1 MCCCDGEARAKVRA
15 QVKRTSMSHHHDR
28 PMRKG
33 RATTTASEPDVLARL
48 RELVGADNVLI
59 DADKVEPYAQDAV
72 KEKFPPEAVVLP
84 RTAEEIA
91 AIMRLANERLF
102 PVTARGGGV
111 GYSGGAVPVD
121 GGIVIGTDRMN
132 RIREICVDDL
142 YAVTEPGVT
151 TYTLQQAVEAHGLFY
166 PPDPA
171 SYKDS
176 FIGGNIAENA
186 GGIRSAKYGVTKN
199 YVLGL
204 EVVTPTGE
212 IIRTGGR
219 TTKNVVGFDLTGLLC
234 GSEGMLGIITEA
246 TLRLLPLPEATRTV
260 RATFRTM
267 SEACACVPRFTRA
280 RVTPV
285 AIEVL
290 DRNSIAAVESE
301 FAFGLP
307 MDAGALLIVSV
318 DGSSEEVERAS
329 RIVEEVM
336 REGGGFDLLRS
347 KTREEEER
355 LWDVRRALSPAIKKY
370 GTLKLNEDVVVPR
383 SRVPE
388 LVERVLEIGRRHETF
403 VVNFGHAGDG
413 NIHVNFMCERSNPQA
428 VARARAAVRD
438 TFAVAVELGGTI
450 SGEHG
455 IGYVKAPYIE
465 MAVTATT
472 MQAMKRIKRALDPLG
487 ILNPGKV
494 FSSELK
500 SEL

>member
-1 MCCCDGEARAKVRA
+1 
-15 QVKRTSMSHHHDR
+15 MSSSTDTTAG
-28 PMRKG
+28 KG
-33 RATTTASEPDVLARL
+33 RARTAASSERVLARL
-48 RELVGADNVLI
+48 GEIVGSEFVLV
-59 DADKVEPYAQDAV
+59 DAERMEPYAQDAV

-84 RTAEEIA
+84 QTADEIA
-91 AIMRLANERLF
+91 GILRLANEERF

-111 GYSGGAVPVD
+111 GYTGGAVPVE

-132 RIREICVDDL
+132 RIKEINADDL
-142 YAVTEPGVT
+142 YVVTEPGVT
-151 TYTLQQAVEAHGLFY
+151 TYALQQAVEEHGLFY

-171 SYKDS
+171 SYKNS

-186 GGIRSAKYGVTKN
+186 GGMRSAKYGVTKH

-212 IIRTGGR
+212 IIKTGGR
-219 TTKNVVGFDLTGLLC
+219 TTKNVVGFDLTGLIC

-246 TLRLLPLPEATRTV
+246 TLKLLPLPEATRTV

-267 SEACACVPRFTRA
+267 VEACACVPRFTRA

-285 AIEVL
+285 AVEVL
-290 DRNSIAAVESE
+290 DRNSITAIESE
-301 FAFGLP
+301 FAFGLS
-307 MDAGALLIVSV
+307 DEAGALLIVSV
-318 DGSSEEVERAS
+318 DGSLEEVERAS
-329 RIVEEVM
+329 LIVERVM

-347 KTREEEER
+347 LTREEEDR
-355 LWDVRRALSPAIKKY
+355 LWDVRRALSPAMKKY

-388 LVERVLEIGRRHETF
+388 LIERVLEIGHIYDTF

-413 NIHVNFMCERSNPQA
+413 NIHVNFMCDREDARA
-428 VARARAAVRD
+428 VARAREAVRA
-438 TFAVAVELGGTI
+438 TFAAAVELGGTI

-455 IGYVKAPYIE
+455 IGYIKAPYMN
-465 MAVTATT
+465 MAVNDET
-472 MQAMKRIKRALDPLG
+472 MNAMKRIKRALDPLG

-494 FSSELK
+494 FSF
-500 SEL
+500 

>member
-1 MCCCDGEARAKVRA
+1 MNVAGEIRGKRERA
-15 QVKRTSMSHHHDR
+15 RTS
-28 PMRKG
+28 
-33 RATTTASEPDVLARL
+33 ASDERVLAALRAIVGPEHLLLDQQRL
-48 RELVGADNVLI
+48 
-59 DADKVEPYAQDAV
+59 EPYAQDAV

-84 RTAEEIA
+84 RTAQEIA
-91 AIMRLANERLF
+91 AILRLANEERF

-111 GYSGGAVPVD
+111 GYTGGAVPVE
-121 GGIVIGTDRMN
+121 GGIVVGTDRMN
-132 RIREICVDDL
+132 SIREVSADDL
-142 YAVTEPGVT
+142 YVVTEPGVT
-151 TYTLQQAVEAHGLFY
+151 TYELQRAVERVGLFY

-186 GGIRSAKYGVTKN
+186 GGIRSAKYGVTKH

-219 TTKNVVGFDLTGLLC
+219 TTKNVVGFDLTGLIC

-246 TLRLLPLPEATRTV
+246 TLRLIPLPEATGTV

-267 SEACACVPRFTRA
+267 REACAAVTAITRA
-280 RVTPV
+280 RVSPV
-285 AIEVL
+285 AVEVL
-290 DRNSIAAVESE
+290 DRNAINAVESE
-301 FAFGLP
+301 FAFGLGAE
-307 MDAGALLIVSV
+307 AGALLLVSV
-318 DGSSEEVERAS
+318 DGAVTEVERTA
-329 RIVEEVM
+329 RVVERVLKD
-336 REGGGFDLLRS
+336 GGGYDILRAR
-347 KTREEEER
+347 TREEEDR

-388 LVERVLEIGRRHETF
+388 LIERVEETARRHKTF

-413 NIHVNFMCERSNPQA
+413 NIHVNFMCEREDGEA
-428 VARARAAVRD
+428 VRRARLCVRE

-455 IGYVKAPYIE
+455 IGYVKAPYLE
-465 MAVTATT
+465 MALDQETIET
-472 MQAMKRIKRALDPLG
+472 MRRVKLALDPRG
-487 ILNPGKV
+487 ILNPGKM
-494 FSSELK
+494 FPS
-500 SEL
+500 